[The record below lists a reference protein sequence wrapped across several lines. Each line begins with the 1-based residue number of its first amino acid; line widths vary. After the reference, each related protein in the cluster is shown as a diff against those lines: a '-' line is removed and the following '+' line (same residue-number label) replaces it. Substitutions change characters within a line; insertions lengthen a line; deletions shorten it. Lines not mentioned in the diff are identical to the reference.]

1 MAYRLSPSWIVVF
14 ATVLLSVVG
23 CSEAPSVGVPGS
35 SDGPPKATRAVR
47 RKLSHEETLK
57 WIDEH
62 RAWKPAHKT
71 RPIWARAVA
80 PEEVGKEFQT
90 ADHVKE
96 VARDG
101 AWLCVGVAGE
111 PWFQAREKVEAKYEP
126 DGEEDKK
133 FDFDAQ
139 PITYRKYKP
148 KGTIRNWVAKVEG
161 ADIEGFFIKP
171 SYDPDRPLYSPAGGY
186 VVKNDAKDPYDGES
200 KDIWLVQKPLFEST
214 YEIIPPA
221 P

>member
-1 MAYRLSPSWIVVF
+1 MACRLNPRSILVP
-14 ATVLLSVVG
+14 ATVLLLVVG
-23 CSEAPSVGVPGS
+23 CSGPPGVGVPV
-35 SDGPPKATRAVR
+35 DPPKEAPAVG
-47 RKLSHEETLK
+47 RKLSHEETLR

-62 RAWKPAHKT
+62 RAWKQARKT

-96 VARDG
+96 VAQKD

-111 PWFQAREKVEAKYEP
+111 PWFQALTKIESKYEP
-126 DGEEDKK
+126 DGEEEKTFA
-133 FDFDAQ
+133 FDPK
-139 PITYRKYKP
+139 PIAYRKFKP
-148 KGTIRNWVAKVEG
+148 RGTVRNWVARVEG
-161 ADIEGFFIKP
+161 PGIEGFFIKP
-171 SYDPDRPLYSPAGGY
+171 NYDPSRPLYSPAGGY
-186 VVKNDAKDPYDGES
+186 VVKDDAKEPYGADPKEV
-200 KDIWLVQKPLFEST
+200 WLVQQALFEST